1 MSLATLKA
9 KIKQTQNISRGGFS
23 LNGGIRNTSY
33 IGKTNNQSKN
43 TYLSNDSSIIKT
55 SAVNNR
61 TLLKSRN
68 KEVPVAKSVGGNN
81 SSSQYTKDL
90 RLSTE
95 ICESIA
101 DCPVVYHYKVET
113 FNGFDGVQSQVT
125 GIVYLPNA
133 TSIGVPIG
141 VMFSGKPQKIVSD
154 SSYDLLDT
162 DTVNTVNTTKPV
174 VSSTVYIRDTN
185 NSNIVTIENVLKFK
199 YQASSRNK
207 FYTFIFVLSDDSN
220 IATYTKD
227 INSYFNDDNI
237 NGNTGIEV
245 EISVDI

>member
-9 KIKQTQNISRGGFS
+9 KIKQTQNISSGGFS

-33 IGKTNNQSKN
+33 IGKTNNHSKS
-43 TYLSNDSSIIKT
+43 TYLSNDSSVIKT
-55 SAVNNR
+55 SAVNNM
-61 TLLKSRN
+61 TLIKSRN

-101 DCPVVYHYKVET
+101 DCPVETVYHYRTET
-113 FNGFDGVQSQVT
+113 FNGFDGVQPDVT
-125 GIVYLPNA
+125 GIVYLPDAN
-133 TSIGVPIG
+133 SIG
-141 VMFSGKPQKIVSD
+141 VMFSGKPQNIVSE

-162 DTVNTVNTTKPV
+162 DPVDTTKPV
-174 VSSTVYIRDTN
+174 ISSTLYIRDTN
-185 NSNIVTIENVLKFK
+185 KSNIVTIENVLDFK
-199 YQASSRNK
+199 YQASNSSS

-220 IATYTKD
+220 IATYTTD
-227 INSYFNDDNI
+227 INTYFNDVNI